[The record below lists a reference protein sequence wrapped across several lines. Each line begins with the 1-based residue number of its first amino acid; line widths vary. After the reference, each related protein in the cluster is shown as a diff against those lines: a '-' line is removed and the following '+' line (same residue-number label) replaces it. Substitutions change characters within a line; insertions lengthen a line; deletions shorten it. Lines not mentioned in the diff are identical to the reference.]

1 MPTQNHLF
9 YWTLSVLALSG
20 YQSVKFKH
28 EYFIVKNSPYQLK
41 SYYYVLNESHSDL
54 KQWMNRLIEASTR
67 LLPKDSLQPIVYSS
81 TTQ

>member
-9 YWTLSVLALSG
+9 DLTLLALALSG
-20 YQSVKFKH
+20 YQSVKFNY

-41 SYYYVLNESHSDL
+41 SCYYALNESHSDL
-54 KQWMNRLIEASTR
+54 KQWMNRLIEASMS
-67 LLPKDSLQPIVYSS
+67 LLPKDSPQPIVYSS